1 MPGIGSVLGKVVIKK
16 SLSYAI
22 IKTNNLGNE
31 EDLSLGEEGEEE
43 EESGEGVRRGPR
55 KEAGK

>member
-1 MPGIGSVLGKVVIKK
+1 MLGKVVIKK